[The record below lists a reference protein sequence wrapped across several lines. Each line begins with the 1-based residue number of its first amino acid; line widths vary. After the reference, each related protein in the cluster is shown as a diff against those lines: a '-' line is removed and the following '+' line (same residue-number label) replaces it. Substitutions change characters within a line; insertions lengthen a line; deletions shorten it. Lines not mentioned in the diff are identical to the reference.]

1 MVSLATRVTSLKNIV
16 IANRTVVKSDKKDQ
30 LVVVLLVMLDNT
42 KVPINSR
49 LLHVQIAT
57 QVDILLLVQVPVVI
71 VLQEHIKALTDKQ
84 VGKIKSW
91 GRGKKKNVDSS
102 KAKRL
107 TKCLLYMFIYMY
119 TKKVIRVVF
128 ISNLSFLFSVLL
140 SSLKQQTNKYLKLTF
155 YLSHILCNF
164 DVLTSLRE
172 SFHSP

>member
-42 KVPINSR
+42 KVPINTR

-91 GRGKKKNVDSS
+91 GEGEEKKC
-102 KAKRL
+102 R
-107 TKCLLYMFIYMY
+107 
-119 TKKVIRVVF
+119 
-128 ISNLSFLFSVLL
+128 
-140 SSLKQQTNKYLKLTF
+140 
-155 YLSHILCNF
+155 
-164 DVLTSLRE
+164 
-172 SFHSP
+172 